1 MPTEEIIA
9 DYQRIRAE
17 DPTRPVWLNLG
28 QGVAN
33 DEWVGRAAKYEDYPE
48 YVKGADIASFDVYP
62 VSGIRKED
70 GERYLWYVAKGVDR
84 LQEWSGYAKPVWNV
98 IETTRINSPQGPT
111 PAQVEAEVWMAL
123 IHGSRGIVYFAH
135 EWEPEFREARLLE
148 DAEMLAA
155 ITRINAQ
162 IGALAPVLNSAETV
176 EVTVA
181 AAVEEVPI
189 DALARRYGADL
200 YLFAVPMRL
209 GATEG
214 AFEIAGLVGH
224 LEAEVLGEDRVVE
237 VVDGRLVDAFE
248 IY

>member
-1 MPTEEIIA
+1 M
-9 DYQRIRAE
+9 
-17 DPTRPVWLNLG
+17 
-28 QGVAN
+28 
-33 DEWVGRAAKYEDYPE
+33 
-48 YVKGADIASFDVYP
+48 
-62 VSGIRKED
+62 
-70 GERYLWYVAKGVDR
+70 
-84 LQEWSGYAKPVWNV
+84 
-98 IETTRINSPQGPT
+98 
-111 PAQVEAEVWMAL
+111 
-123 IHGSRGIVYFAH
+123 
-135 EWEPEFREARLLE
+135 E
-148 DAEMLAA
+148 DAEILAA

-176 EVTVA
+176 EVAVA

-248 IY
+248 IYQVHRYQIADAFH